1 MTSHVLARLP
11 IAEPSLEELRA
22 KMHESKIGE
31 TPTVHRLAQD
41 RDVSSPTTAAST
53 TNDLP
58 YVQPQ
63 LPTITSILGES
74 KIGEV
79 LTVNSLPQD
88 ADPPSATTDV
98 LPHVTAGIAIPPSP
112 SEEYKVGKT
121 ITLNIL
127 SQNSDL
133 PSPTISVRVR
143 ELKTWTLSCTMVVD
157 IDGSPERTAFL
168 KLYDR
173 RFSQELRQSEYV
185 DAWEPAIEEAFIQY
199 VQSGAVQQFLHSLHH
214 VENFQEDTE
223 DDWEIEQEEALV
235 ADKSLE
241 CFTTEAAAYNAMHEH
256 QGKSIPRLLAAV
268 DLNLTPPGVDDNDLF
283 HVKGLLLEY
292 IDGFTMEE
300 IVDHAPRSAWQDIVD
315 QAVAAT
321 HLLGDHNILDRDRR
335 PMNYMVSPKKEG
347 GFRVAMVDFGVAR
360 FRREDESD
368 REWGKAKL
376 TKDEEGAVG
385 LVMKKKLSYHDFEL
399 RFERSERYWEWASGS
414 DESTP
419 LVYRKD
425 LKSCIC

>member
-1 MTSHVLARLP
+1 MES
-11 IAEPSLEELRA
+11 SLLGD
-22 KMHESKIGE
+22 SKIGG
-31 TPTVHRLAQD
+31 TPTLNKLPQNR
-41 RDVSSPTTAAST
+41 
-53 TNDLP
+53 DLP
-58 YVQPQ
+58 STPPLTPPKDNV
-63 LPTITSILGES
+63 LPPVPARLSTREFPAEEPKVGEA
-74 KIGEV
+74 
-79 LTVNSLPQD
+79 LAVNSLPQD
-88 ADPPSATTDV
+88 TDLPSPTTDV
-98 LPHVTAGIAIPPSP
+98 LPHVTAGLATPPSP

-121 ITLNIL
+121 ITLNVL
-127 SQNSDL
+127 SRDNDL
-133 PSPTISVRVR
+133 PSPTISVRIR

-173 RFSQELRQSEYV
+173 RFSQGLRKNEYV
-185 DAWEPAIEEAFIQY
+185 DPWEPATEEAFTQY

-235 ADKSLE
+235 ADKSLKY
-241 CFTTEAAAYNAMHEH
+241 FTTEAAAYNAMREH

-268 DLNLTPPGVDDNDLF
+268 DFNLTPPGANDNDLF
-283 HVKGLLLEY
+283 HAKGLLLEY

-300 IVDHAPRSAWQDIVD
+300 ITDYAPRSAWQDIVD

-335 PMNYMVSPKKEG
+335 PVNYMVSPKKEG
-347 GFRVAMVDFGVAR
+347 GFRVVMIDFGVAR

-368 REWGKAKL
+368 REWGKAKY

-385 LVMKKKLSYHDFEL
+385 LVMKKHLSYHDFEL
-399 RFERSERYWEWASGS
+399 RFVSSERYREWMDGS
-414 DESTP
+414 DEFTP
-419 LVYRKD
+419 LVYHKD
-425 LKSCIC
+425 FKRFKF